1 MLYNRIDSKKI
12 VFETKCLLTL
22 LDLFILYYFF
32 YLLFQVLYILP
43 RITSTHA
50 TARVKLAKHRVEPHH
65 HLTFG
70 LAKRKKVTIW
80 IKVGLNQ
87 KLFLKKNDADLFLFK
102 THFNVNKNTCIKFST
117 REKTLVL
124 KNRLFFSWCKII

>member
-22 LDLFILYYFF
+22 LDLFILYYLFY

-87 KLFLKKNDADLFLFK
+87 K
-102 THFNVNKNTCIKFST
+102 HF
-117 REKTLVL
+117 
-124 KNRLFFSWCKII
+124 

>member
-1 MLYNRIDSKKI
+1 MVRHIFFAL
-12 VFETKCLLTL
+12 FFHLLTQL
-22 LDLFILYYFF
+22 GRLCLYYIYFF
-32 YLLFQVLYILP
+32 FLSFQVLYILP

-80 IKVGLNQ
+80 IKVGLNH
-87 KLFLKKNDADLFLFK
+87 KLLKKNDADLFF
-102 THFNVNKNTCIKFST
+102 FKNTFQCKKNICIKFAT
-117 REKTLVL
+117 REKQVIFFLVQNYL
-124 KNRLFFSWCKII
+124 SIFES

>member
-1 MLYNRIDSKKI
+1 MFIKFIGFVYII
-12 VFETKCLLTL
+12 
-22 LDLFILYYFF
+22 LFLFH
-32 YLLFQVLYILP
+32 LLFQVLYILP

-80 IKVGLNQ
+80 IKVGLNH
-87 KLFLKKNDADLFLFK
+87 KLFKKKMMLIYSFLK
-102 THFNVNKNTCIKFST
+102 HISM
-117 REKTLVL
+117 
-124 KNRLFFSWCKII
+124 

>member
-32 YLLFQVLYILP
+32 YLLFQALYILP

-87 KLFLKKNDADLFLFK
+87 KLFLKKMMLIYSF
-102 THFNVNKNTCIKFST
+102 
-117 REKTLVL
+117 L
-124 KNRLFFSWCKII
+124 KNISM

>member
-1 MLYNRIDSKKI
+1 MVRHIFFAL
-12 VFETKCLLTL
+12 FFHLLTQL
-22 LDLFILYYFF
+22 GRLCLYYIYFF
-32 YLLFQVLYILP
+32 FLSFQVLYILP

-80 IKVGLNQ
+80 IKVGLNH
-87 KLFLKKNDADLFLFK
+87 KLFFLKK
-102 THFNVNKNTCIKFST
+102 
-117 REKTLVL
+117 
-124 KNRLFFSWCKII
+124 

>member
-1 MLYNRIDSKKI
+1 M
-12 VFETKCLLTL
+12 
-22 LDLFILYYFF
+22 
-32 YLLFQVLYILP
+32 YILP

-87 KLFLKKNDADLFLFK
+87 KLFFKKNDADLFLFK
-102 THFNVNKNTCIKFST
+102 THFNVKKIPASNLQQGKK
-117 REKTLVL
+117 L
-124 KNRLFFSWCKII
+124 LF